1 MLSPHR
7 PLVAD
12 ALDATH
18 AEGWRAHLALDF
30 EQRGERSVLARR
42 AHNGPLVVQKP
53 LYPEGDAICHAVLVH
68 PPGGIVSGDQLRID
82 VAVATGAHALITTPG
97 ATKWYRSL
105 GPCSTQHVNL
115 TVAAGAIL
123 EWLPQENIVFDAAR
137 AGLHTRLNL
146 RGEARAMGWDITC
159 LGRLAAGERFARG
172 ELTQTTELFIDDELA
187 WCERMRLTGD
197 DALMRSAVGLG
208 GHGVF
213 GTLWLAGCAPDR
225 ALLDALRQPPLAQG
239 RAAATALP
247 RVTLIRAVSPSSE
260 ALRAYFVSLWEI
272 ARPHWLAR
280 AAQRP
285 RIWAT

>member
-1 MLSPHR
+1 MLSPHH
-7 PLVAD
+7 
-12 ALDATH
+12 ALLAPAPDATH
-18 AEGWRAHLALDF
+18 AEGWRAQLALDF
-30 EQRGERSVLARR
+30 ERRGERSVLARR

-68 PPGGIVSGDQLRID
+68 PPGGIVSGDQLHID
-82 VAVATGAHALITTPG
+82 VAVAEAAHALITTPG

-105 GPCSTQHVNL
+105 GPQSTQRVHL
-115 TVAAGAIL
+115 SVATGGIL

-137 AGLHTRLNL
+137 AGLHTRVSLTRN
-146 RGEARAMGWDITC
+146 ARALGWDITC
-159 LGRLAAGERFARG
+159 LGRRAAGERFAHG
-172 ELTQTTELFIDDELA
+172 ELTQTTELFVDDELA
-187 WCERMRLTGD
+187 WCEHMRLTGD

-208 GHGVF
+208 DHGVF

-225 ALLDALRQPPLAQG
+225 TLLDGLRTIPFAQG

-247 RVTLIRAVSPSSE
+247 RVTLIRAVSHSSE

-272 ARPHWLAR
+272 ARPHWLAC